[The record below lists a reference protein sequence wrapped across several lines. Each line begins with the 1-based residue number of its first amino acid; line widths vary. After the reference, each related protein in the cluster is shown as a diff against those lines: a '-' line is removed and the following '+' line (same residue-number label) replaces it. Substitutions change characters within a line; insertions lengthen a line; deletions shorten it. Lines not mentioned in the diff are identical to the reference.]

1 MMDKK
6 MSIRVVRK
14 TGVFGFW
21 KSVHFKLDDKRF
33 AEIRNE
39 EELTID
45 LHREGALFS
54 INYNEVFD
62 LSNKVTVKNGDVV
75 LIRHTWVNYILYA
88 LLISI
93 LLLPVM
99 FPIYD
104 YFGLW
109 ILFPIVLSVIITAK
123 YSNTFKVEVLENIF
137 AAEKSRRA
145 VAHEREEAEEEY
157 GGVINYES
165 ARPKPPH
172 ESGKT

>member
-1 MMDKK
+1 MDKK

-14 TGVFGFW
+14 TGIFGFW
-21 KSVHFKLDDKRF
+21 KAVHFKLDDERF
-33 AEIRNE
+33 ASIKNE

-45 LHREGALFS
+45 LHREGARFT

-75 LIRHTWVNYILYA
+75 LIRHTWVNYALYC

-109 ILFPIVLSVIITAK
+109 ALFPILISVVLTAK
-123 YSNTFKVEVLENIF
+123 YSNTFKVEVLENIY
-137 AAEKSRRA
+137 AAERVRPA
-145 VAHEREEAEEEY
+145 VAREEAEEEY
-157 GGVINYES
+157 GGVINYGRRGVKK
-165 ARPKPPH
+165 RPKNG
-172 ESGKT
+172 ET

>member
-1 MMDKK
+1 MDKK

-21 KSVHFKLDDKRF
+21 KPVHFKLDEERF

-45 LHREGALFS
+45 LHREGARFS

-75 LIRHTWVNYILYA
+75 LIRYTWLNYMLYA
-88 LLISI
+88 LLVSI
-93 LLLPVM
+93 LLLPVV
-99 FPIYD
+99 FPVYD

-109 ILFPIVLSVIITAK
+109 ALFPMVVSIVITAK
-123 YSNTFKVEVLENIF
+123 YSNTFKVEVLENIH
-137 AAEKSRRA
+137 ASERSRQA
-145 VAHEREEAEEEY
+145 VAREREEEEEEY
-157 GGVINYES
+157 GGVINYRS
-165 ARPKPPH
+165 SGAKPPR
-172 ESGKT
+172 ENGKT